1 MKFRI
6 LHDNANWVDWDS
18 DLKKKALHYVG
29 FAELGLAFF
38 RGYLMST
45 FNCKLDEAIRL
56 CEQINLKDET
66 GTIYPRGCMT
76 GLPVRFFRSPLNH
89 SNINQFRSCLRDAFV
104 ANRDYCKSRDM
115 VFDYRCAISNR
126 DKIID
131 ETIQMANGIS
141 DDPILKT
148 VTILADD
155 ASACTAL
162 QRTVF
167 PKERDD
173 KFKAM
178 KKLTENWLHSYL
190 IDSVQRNL
198 CTQIYCTTCRAMEFR
213 QGIFYAL
220 AKATNQQSSPPHAQE
235 IIIGITQALAD
246 VRPNSFDVGRL
257 EAAARCLVF
266 DICHAIGEVNA
277 AFILG
282 ESWGGNVLRRMQEHH
297 RAALAAR
304 RASDE
309 YENPASVRK
318 RHEEKK
324 RIAQEEHQQRLALK
338 VERDRVWRES
348 QRKADGQTDD
358 DA

>member
-6 LHDNANWVDWDS
+6 LQDNANWVDWDS

-56 CEQINLKDET
+56 CDQINRKDET

-89 SNINQFRSCLRDAFV
+89 SNINQFRACLRDVFV

-190 IDSVQRNL
+190 NDSAMMPP
-198 CTQIYCTTCRAMEFR
+198 YCWGTIVA
-213 QGIFYAL
+213 I
-220 AKATNQQSSPPHAQE
+220 ATNQLPRQPPPHAQE
-235 IIIGITQALAD
+235 IIINITRALAD
-246 VRPNSFDVGRL
+246 VRPSSSDVGQI
-257 EAAARCLVF
+257 EAKARHLVF
-266 DICHAIGEVNA
+266 DICDAIGEVNA
-277 AFILG
+277 ALILG
-282 ESWGGNVLRRMQEHH
+282 ECWGGNVLRRMQEHH
-297 RAALAAR
+297 RAKLAAR
-304 RASDE
+304 RASGE